1 MVILDNHKTVPGWCC
16 SNDDPDA
23 FFGDPKFD
31 PDLWML
37 GLKKMATIFMDVNN
51 VIGMSLRNELRGYN
65 HTAKDWYTYVINSI
79 FFLYHNAHVKLKH
92 QEIMHVN

>member
-23 FFGDPKFD
+23 FFGDPKFN

-37 GLKKMATIFMDVNN
+37 GLKKMATIFMN
-51 VIGMSLRNELRGYN
+51 VKNVVGMSLRNELRGYN
-65 HTAKDWYTYVINSI
+65 HTSKDWYKYVFINSI
-79 FFLYHNAHVKLKH
+79 FIYLS
-92 QEIMHVN
+92 